1 LAPPYENEDTNA
13 LSFDLQAQAVIQVLL
28 RDRRPKLLDVVD
40 RLVADPSECGT
51 RKTAVEIARAIVDH
65 CARGGSDM
73 RRGDGNATPHTTLTQ
88 RHGRQPKGLAEPTTM
103 SVSTSAVEHAL
114 ETFGVPEWGAGYF
127 SINRQGH
134 LAVHPA
140 EGDPRSA
147 DIKEIID
154 DLARR
159 GYRAP
164 VLMRFP
170 QLIANQVRK
179 LHRAFQQS
187 ISDFGYR
194 GGFMAVYPMKVN
206 QRRVVI
212 EEYLREG
219 SRYGFGLECGSK
231 SELYAAIALPQAPG
245 SLLVLNGF
253 KDEEFVELASLAAK
267 SGKRVVVVIEK
278 LNELSHV
285 LRLNGSMP
293 LLGIRVKL
301 YAKGTGRWEKSG
313 GEAAKFGLTSTEVLE
328 VIRRCR
334 EAGKLDQLKLL
345 HFHIGSQLTDIKR
358 IKTAVKEAARVYS
371 KIWQMKVPIE
381 YMDVGGGMA
390 VDYDGSKTSFES
402 SANYTMQEFANDV
415 IYQIKLVCDEENVP
429 HPLVITESGRVLSA
443 YHAMLVTNVQGEI
456 ETVVEEVTPLAD
468 NPDDPQVVEELAD
481 LNRTINAKNY
491 VEYYHD
497 ALEHRDELFTLFDL
511 GMITFEDRAKG
522 EVLFWDVCEKADRFS
537 RQAKHVS
544 DEFVEL
550 RKLLCAKYLTNFSVF
565 ASLPDHWAIDQLFPV
580 LPIHRLNQSPTE
592 YATLC
597 DVTCDSDGVV
607 DRFIDPHDVKEVLE
621 LHKLNPTEPYYLAFA
636 LVGAYQEVMGNNHN
650 LFGNPHE
657 AHIVIDQNGYLIKK
671 VIPGSTLGDT
681 LAWARYGRG
690 ELHELFRQQVHHR
703 VKEGFLTDQEGSEL
717 INRYEERIAAYTYL
731 NPACSNGSS

>member
-1 LAPPYENEDTNA
+1 
-13 LSFDLQAQAVIQVLL
+13 
-28 RDRRPKLLDVVD
+28 
-40 RLVADPSECGT
+40 
-51 RKTAVEIARAIVDH
+51 
-65 CARGGSDM
+65 M
-73 RRGDGNATPHTTLTQ
+73 
-88 RHGRQPKGLAEPTTM
+88 
-103 SVSTSAVEHAL
+103 STSAVEHAI
-114 ETFGVPEWGAGYF
+114 ETFGVAEWGAGYF

-134 LAVHPA
+134 LVVHPA
-140 EGDPRSA
+140 EGDARAA
-147 DIKEIID
+147 DVRQIID
-154 DLARR
+154 DLGRR
-159 GYRAP
+159 GYRTP
-164 VLMRFP
+164 VLIRFP
-170 QLIANQVRK
+170 QLIANQIRK
-179 LHRAFQQS
+179 LNRAFQTA
-187 ISDFGYR
+187 INDFGYR
-194 GGFMAVYPMKVN
+194 GGFMAVFPMKVN

-219 SRYGFGLECGSK
+219 SRYGFGLEGGSK
-231 SELYAAIALPQAPG
+231 SELYAAMALPQAPG

-253 KDEEFVELASLAAK
+253 KDEEFIELAFLAAR
-267 SGKRVVVVIEK
+267 SGKRVVIVIEK
-278 LNELSHV
+278 LNELTHV
-285 LRLNGSMP
+285 LRTAERQGGPIPM
-293 LLGIRVKL
+293 LGIRVKL

-334 EAGKLDQLKLL
+334 EAGRIDQIRLL

-358 IKTAVKEAARVYS
+358 IKIAVKEAARVYA
-371 KIWQMKVPIE
+371 KITQMKVPIE

-390 VDYDGSKTSFES
+390 VDYDGSKTSFAS

-429 HPLVITESGRVLSA
+429 APTVITESGRVLSA
-443 YHAMLVTNVQGEI
+443 YHALLVTNVQGEI

-468 NPDDPQVVEELAD
+468 SPDDPQVVEELAD
-481 LNRTINAKNY
+481 LNRTINAKNF

-511 GMITFEDRAKG
+511 GMISLEDRAKG

-537 RQAKHVS
+537 RQSKHVS

-580 LPIHRLNQSPTE
+580 LPIHRLNQQPTE

-607 DRFIDPHDVKEVLE
+607 DKFIDRHDVKEVLE
-621 LHKLNPTEPYYLAFA
+621 LHKLIPNEPYYLAVA

-650 LFGNPHE
+650 LFGTPHE
-657 AHIVIDQNGYLIKK
+657 AHVVIDQNGYLIKK

-681 LAWARYGRG
+681 LSWARYGRG
-690 ELHELFRQQVHHR
+690 ELHELFRQQVHQR
-703 VKEGFLTDQEGSEL
+703 VKEGQLTDAEGAEL
-717 INRYEERIAAYTYL
+717 INRYEERLQAYTYL
-731 NPACSNGSS
+731 DPASSNGNI